1 MNNDLI
7 FPIIPREG
15 KVPVVADKRVKKVN
29 KQKTSNS
36 LNEEEKAEHQEERK
50 VSDKEQYIRHQTP
63 NQHAQDTE
71 NPERSD
77 KPDDDAEHH
86 LDLYI

>member
-15 KVPVVADKRVKKVN
+15 KVPVVADKKVKKVT

-50 VSDKEQYIRHQTP
+50 VSDKEQYIRHQSP
-63 NQHAQDTE
+63 DANA
-71 NPERSD
+71 
-77 KPDDDAEHH
+77 KPDSNEAKPQDDGEHH
-86 LDLYI
+86 LDFYV